1 MNHEFETTDRLS
13 NFYSIAALCFIG
25 LSIFAFVGLI
35 PLGRWE
41 MDEIVTTNLFNRL
54 GLEGLEH
61 RILHWSPRPISEIM
75 LYGYL
80 EIAEITDRRHI
91 AKVLL
96 LLWSILITS
105 TLSPAFLTAGTDRL
119 KGLAFCA
126 GIVLL
131 CIAGENNY
139 DVLYWV
145 QGALA
150 YIPTLSALL
159 FICGIILISDL
170 DIPKKALYIAVAL
183 SIVSMCSEVGAFFAA
198 SFSCAAL
205 FVWLALRCVGLRLS
219 GNYAIRGLI
228 PLLISSVVIHS
239 IVVSR
244 VGASFEIFGDHNV
257 AGNFFASLKLSLSTF
272 PYQVF
277 FWGTNVVGGQYAIAG
292 VLPKFGLPISAF
304 FLFRFMTNT
313 RQDALL
319 AGLLGIAAIGTAY
332 LSYFASLYQF
342 GMDCCGRHTT
352 MRQALIWISLA
363 GFAKVLSYVWRG
375 QHSADPTRSDR
386 LSMIALILT
395 TALPTIFL
403 AKPLVSDYRRYN
415 QMRAEHAAMWRPKPD
430 RNPTV
435 MTIQKSWPGNIVGG
449 GYLYLAAGEY
459 FRGQNVPG
467 NVQGLMDYFSTERII
482 VLDPVSSPPN

>member
-205 FVWLALRCVGLRLS
+205 FVWLA
-219 GNYAIRGLI
+219 
-228 PLLISSVVIHS
+228 
-239 IVVSR
+239 
-244 VGASFEIFGDHNV
+244 
-257 AGNFFASLKLSLSTF
+257 
-272 PYQVF
+272 
-277 FWGTNVVGGQYAIAG
+277 
-292 VLPKFGLPISAF
+292 
-304 FLFRFMTNT
+304 
-313 RQDALL
+313 
-319 AGLLGIAAIGTAY
+319 
-332 LSYFASLYQF
+332 
-342 GMDCCGRHTT
+342 
-352 MRQALIWISLA
+352 
-363 GFAKVLSYVWRG
+363 
-375 QHSADPTRSDR
+375 
-386 LSMIALILT
+386 
-395 TALPTIFL
+395 
-403 AKPLVSDYRRYN
+403 
-415 QMRAEHAAMWRPKPD
+415 
-430 RNPTV
+430 
-435 MTIQKSWPGNIVGG
+435 
-449 GYLYLAAGEY
+449 
-459 FRGQNVPG
+459 
-467 NVQGLMDYFSTERII
+467 
-482 VLDPVSSPPN
+482 